1 MMTNTAGDSKN
12 ITYPLNFNGKTYNVK
27 PGNVAIFT
35 IKTNEVDLATAT
47 KAVGKIN
54 KKLIKRG
61 IFGIFLPDFINFE
74 RFESFDDVLNDIEKA
89 MRLQVL
95 EEAEKQI
102 KEKKKE
108 FEETGEL
115 KWGKGE
121 S

>member
-1 MMTNTAGDSKN
+1 MMINITEDNKNT
-12 ITYPLNFNGKTYNVK
+12 TYPLIFNGKTYDIK

-35 IKTNEVDLATAT
+35 IKTNEVDLATAA
-47 KAVGKIN
+47 KAVEKIN
-54 KKLIKRG
+54 KKLMKRG

-74 RFESFDDVLNDIEKA
+74 RFESFDDILNDIEKE
-89 MRLQVL
+89 MKLQVL
-95 EEAEKQI
+95 EEAARQI